1 MGFAIEKF
9 IDQDKFSQIEKE
21 HKDKFL
27 TNALVLSKEQ
37 IEKYKDILTPLQDEE
52 LEKIKNNQQEQNQIK
67 SCSYFKPNSYGFD
80 AQIDLDKDSLVTFS
94 VPFDDGFSATV
105 NNKQV
110 PIEKVDSGLMAIRC
124 EKGNNIIK
132 FSYKTLGLK
141 ISAIVSLI
149 GLSIYILYLCL

>member
-1 MGFAIEKF
+1 MQHKF
-9 IDQDKFSQIEKE
+9 YSS
-21 HKDKFL
+21 
-27 TNALVLSKEQ
+27 VL
-37 IEKYKDILTPLQDEE
+37 
-52 LEKIKNNQQEQNQIK
+52 NQIH
-67 SCSYFKPNSYGFD
+67 
-80 AQIDLDKDSLVTFS
+80 S
-94 VPFDDGFSATV
+94 VPFDYGFFTV

-110 PIEKVDSGLMAIRC
+110 PIEKVDSGLMAIKC